1 MKFSIGQKV
10 VFLHEIGGGV
20 VRKTTQNGHY
30 IIEDAD
36 GFDREFLPSE
46 LASVYSEEYN
56 IDTSKISG
64 LNEDESF
71 SMAKHIVS
79 KGILTGSRKPIEVWE
94 LDLHIEELTTSH
106 VGWSNAEILRKQ
118 LRELAT
124 FYKKARAHRIRKIV
138 IIHGVGMGVLRD
150 EVRMFLDKKEN
161 IDAYDA
167 DFREYG
173 KGATAVELFYN

>member
-20 VRKTTQNGHY
+20 VRKITQNGHY

-64 LNEDESF
+64 LNSGSF
-71 SMAKHIVS
+71 CRMLS
-79 KGILTGSRKPIEVWE
+79 T
-94 LDLHIEELTTSH
+94 
-106 VGWSNAEILRKQ
+106 LRNS
-118 LRELAT
+118 LFLLAL
-124 FYKKARAHRIRKIV
+124 A
-138 IIHGVGMGVLRD
+138 
-150 EVRMFLDKKEN
+150 VRYDKMCASSSGERTLPP
-161 IDAYDA
+161 ALY
-167 DFREYG
+167 
-173 KGATAVELFYN
+173 